1 MIRRALFLALALLLG
16 SAVVAPTNGAEANS
30 DLERVRENITEIRS
44 RINSVAAE
52 RSRTARKLIDTEEAI
67 ALAEGQVK
75 AAGDE
80 MAVVRLALDEAEGK
94 LAGVQAAL
102 VEQLDRLAATRQ
114 SQVDAKE
121 QAQDWVLE
129 AYMSGGPVRP
139 AVAFDAGAVSDVSV
153 GVMYL
158 EVLSD
163 HSSSVAD
170 RYDALIDEEM
180 VIETEIRQSEAE
192 VVAEIAGIEVL
203 TERFVEVE
211 ASARAKQEELELAY
225 ADLEV
230 TVAALESE
238 IEEFEGELASFQKEE
253 KSIRAEIAAA
263 AADQVVSSPAPAGSG
278 QLIRPVPGAVSSG
291 FGMRVHPI
299 TGQNRMHNGLDMD
312 GGMGEPIKAAKS
324 GTVILAGVKGG
335 YGYTVMIDHGGG
347 MVTLYAHQSNLG
359 VSVGDK
365 VSASQVIG
373 FVGSTGQ
380 STGPHLHFEV
390 RIGGQPTD
398 PSKYF

>member
-16 SAVVAPTNGAEANS
+16 SVVVVPTTGAEANS
-30 DLERVRENITEIRS
+30 DLDRVRENITEIRS

-52 RSRTARKLIDTEEAI
+52 RSRTARRLIETEEAI
-67 ALAEGQVK
+67 LLAEDQVA
-75 AAGDE
+75 AAGEE
-80 MAVVRLALDEAEGK
+80 MAVVRLALDEAGAK
-94 LAGVQAAL
+94 LAVAQEAL
-102 VEQLDRLAATRQ
+102 VAQLDKLAATRQ

-139 AVAFDAGAVSDVSV
+139 AVAFDAGVVSDISV

-170 RYDALIDEEM
+170 RYDVLIDEE
-180 VIETEIRQSEAE
+180 VKIEEDIRDSEADAQ
-192 VVAEIAGIEVL
+192 AEIVEIEGL
-203 TERFVEVE
+203 TERYLE
-211 ASARAKQEELELAY
+211 AEAAALAKQEELELAY
-225 ADLEV
+225 EELEAAVAD
-230 TVAALESE
+230 LESE
-238 IEEFEGELASFQKEE
+238 IEEFEGELAAFQREE
-253 KSIRAEIAAA
+253 SSIRAEIAAA
-263 AADQVVSSPAPAGSG
+263 AADQVASTNAPAGSG
-278 QLIRPVPGAVSSG
+278 QLVRPVPGAVSSG

-299 TGQNRMHNGLDMD
+299 TGQNRMHNGVDMD
-312 GGMGEPIKAAKS
+312 GAMGDRIKAAKA

-335 YGYTVMIDHGGG
+335 YGNTVMIDHGGG
-347 MVTLYAHQSNLG
+347 MVTLYAHQSQLG

-365 VSASQVIG
+365 VSTGQVIG
-373 FVGSTGQ
+373 YVGSTGQ

-390 RIGGQPTD
+390 RIGGNPTN
-398 PSKYF
+398 PMSYF